1 MQHSSCAQALVVG
14 AGQTDAS
21 LERRDCCCSSSIKST
36 TRRAA
41 SQFWR
46 RGHALGL
53 EQSLATEN
61 AAHDAPGGCRA
72 FIVDCPW
79 LLEPLEGGKSGSAIF
94 TFKNPLRL
102 SKVLGP
108 SIFLDDDECW
118 THLLCVV
125 TWYVPVTQV
134 YPKNPGHKTKSIS
147 WPRWA
152 TRFFSQNKAQTRG
165 IFTQNKVQT
174 TCKQGEFLKIL
185 RGKNKDILKDD
196 VGSQNECSFP
206 QIPIMDLEVQTGK
219 F

>member
-79 LLEPLEGGKSGSAIF
+79 LLEPLEGLERVASPEVPFSLSRILSDC
-94 TFKNPLRL
+94 LR
-102 SKVLGP
+102 SWVL
-108 SIFLDDDECW
+108 L
-118 THLLCVV
+118 
-125 TWYVPVTQV
+125 
-134 YPKNPGHKTKSIS
+134 
-147 WPRWA
+147 
-152 TRFFSQNKAQTRG
+152 FF
-165 IFTQNKVQT
+165 
-174 TCKQGEFLKIL
+174 
-185 RGKNKDILKDD
+185 
-196 VGSQNECSFP
+196 
-206 QIPIMDLEVQTGK
+206 
-219 F
+219 